1 MTIQRDH
8 PRATG
13 DTGADVEATN
23 HRRAALRA
31 LALGGAGAAV
41 GAVAFGTSASAG
53 DRAGTQINGNATELG
68 EVNTSDLPTIIDFTP
83 AAPLTAGPSAFSAGG
98 YVPPADALAPAAVGG
113 YGDDT
118 VPNGVHGSTI
128 DGAGVGVIAAN
139 LANAAASDTDPVP
152 TALAIASANGAH
164 VRFVGLP
171 SAVSGPTPG
180 NHVAGEMY
188 VDADGTLWFTVPVE
202 DDPDAIRFVR
212 LAATAAAGT
221 YHPIEPQRAYDS
233 RQPGYAVRG
242 VLAPNT
248 SRVLSVANGHTSNGT
263 VSLADAV
270 PAGATA
276 VHINVTAAEQTGRNW
291 FAVTSGDATS
301 TATSIVNWETG
312 STQIANAVTV
322 PVNAD
327 REIKVFCG
335 DQVGSSHVIIDVFG
349 YHL

>member
-1 MTIQRDH
+1 MTNQRDN
-8 PRATG
+8 PSSTAG
-13 DTGADVEATN
+13 TGADVAASN

-31 LALGGAGAAV
+31 IALGGAGAAV

-53 DRAGTQINGNATELG
+53 DSGGTQINGNATELG
-68 EVNTSDLPTIIDFTP
+68 EVNTSTAPTIIDFTP
-83 AAPLTAGPSAFSAGG
+83 AAPLTEGPSAFSAGG

-113 YGDDT
+113 YGDAT
-118 VPNGVHGSTI
+118 VPNGVHGSTT

-139 LANAAASDTDPVP
+139 IADAAASDTDPVP
-152 TALAIASANGAH
+152 TALALASANGAH
-164 VRFVGLP
+164 VRFVALP

-180 NHVAGEMY
+180 NHVAGELY
-188 VDADGTLWFTVPVE
+188 ADADGTLWFTVPVE

-212 LAATAAAGT
+212 LAATAAAGA
-221 YHPIEPQRAYDS
+221 YHAIEPQRAYDS
-233 RQPGYAVRG
+233 RQPNYAVRG
-242 VLAPNT
+242 LLARNT
-248 SRVLSVANGHTSNGT
+248 SRVVSVADGHTSNGT

-276 VHINVTAAEQTGRNW
+276 VHINVTAAEQTGRN
-291 FAVTSGDATS
+291 FLAVASGDATS
-301 TATSIVNWETG
+301 TTTSIVNWDTG

-327 REIKVFCG
+327 REITVFCG
-335 DQVGSSHVIIDVFG
+335 DQAGSTHVIIDVFG